1 MAQQRSKN
9 RPAVITDDAEKER
22 DSFFDEMT
30 GNDVETGS
38 FVSEKNTNVNSVQF
52 VMKTDGVQKRGT
64 GGTNRRIELWTEIP
78 QAVWHQL
85 KVDKKSK
92 DCQ

>member
-9 RPAVITDDAEKER
+9 RPAVITDDVDEEL

-30 GNDVETGS
+30 GKDVETGS

-52 VMKTDGVQKRGT
+52 VMKTDGIQKR
-64 GGTNRRIELWTEIP
+64 NRRN
-78 QAVWHQL
+78 QQ
-85 KVDKKSK
+85 KN
-92 DCQ
+92 

>member
-1 MAQQRSKN
+1 MFVSELYNGTVELRDGTAEFKKETN
-9 RPAVITDDAEKER
+9 GITDDAEKER

-52 VMKTDGVQKRGT
+52 VMKTDGIQKR
-64 GGTNRRIELWTEIP
+64 NRRNQP
-78 QAVWHQL
+78 QNQQ
-85 KVDKKSK
+85 KN
-92 DCQ
+92 